1 MLGTTEAAVNSTLQ
15 RARAAFETR
24 LPATD
29 RERAA
34 LPASARE
41 RELAGRFADA
51 FQSGDVDGVVA
62 LLTDD
67 ASFTMPPETLEVLG
81 PEAIGRFLSTCRPGG
96 ELDRFRLRRDPRQR
110 TAGVRLLPSRPPVPD
125 RPRERDHG
133 AHARRPSG
141 IAAITVF
148 HDTSVFPH
156 FGLPRTLR
164 VG

>member
-1 MLGTTEAAVNSTLQ
+1 VNSTLQ

-41 RELAGRFADA
+41 RELAGQFADA

-62 LLTDD
+62 LLTED

-81 PEAIGRFLSTCRPGG
+81 PEAIGRFLSTVPAGG
-96 ELDRFRLRRDPRQR
+96 ELDRFRFVPTRANGQPAFGFYLRDRQC
-110 TAGVRLLPSRPPVPD
+110 PI
-125 RPRERDHG
+125 
-133 AHARRPSG
+133 ARASGIMVLTLDADG